1 MTGSHPGTS
10 TCHMLLSASPVL
22 VPGVWG
28 PFWSAVLPGSWLME
42 GGQSS
47 TGGLLD
53 HVITSHPAHPELRA
67 RARQL
72 GVSVYQALEEELVS
86 LATAR
91 DVPVS
96 RLSRELH
103 MWPDYHGNRSG
114 VNILH
119 LNGMIM
125 IQRRSSCNKNK
136 QVLSAIHSP
145 CRSPLADPSLTGA
158 LVGLTLDTGLTG
170 LATLYLATVQAI
182 CYGTRHIVDTVVAAG
197 HSVTSLTVCG
207 GLTNSNLFLQTQV
220 KKSVI

>member
-1 MTGSHPGTS
+1 
-10 TCHMLLSASPVL
+10 MLLSASPVL

-91 DVPVS
+91 GVPVS

-114 VNILH
+114 VNILQ

-125 IQRRSSCNKNK
+125 IKEEVAGTKINKFF
-136 QVLSAIHSP
+136 Q
-145 CRSPLADPSLTGA
+145 PSTPPAGLPWLTP
-158 LVGLTLDTGLTG
+158 V
-170 LATLYLATVQAI
+170 
-182 CYGTRHIVDTVVAAG
+182 
-197 HSVTSLTVCG
+197 
-207 GLTNSNLFLQTQV
+207 
-220 KKSVI
+220 